1 MANLFDAHFTFN
13 TSGSMHTKDNFK
25 LFLDNSG
32 NIIDKRQLEYGIYN
46 KIIKIEYNKLFL
58 IKLHKLGFGDI
69 IDFITKILYIKKL
82 VIYLTNGNC
91 GCEQRRIKYNKF
103 YIFWYSFKMRD
114 LYVQDDDVVFKIK
127 QLKKS
132 KRKLKMFEESQEQPI
147 PQPIPQP
154 TQTSAV
160 NAPTVPLQN
169 PVTPVEFKKPC
180 GCSKKR

>member
-1 MANLFDAHFTFN
+1 
-13 TSGSMHTKDNFK
+13 
-25 LFLDNSG
+25 
-32 NIIDKRQLEYGIYN
+32 
-46 KIIKIEYNKLFL
+46 
-58 IKLHKLGFGDI
+58 
-69 IDFITKILYIKKL
+69 
-82 VIYLTNGNC
+82 
-91 GCEQRRIKYNKF
+91 
-103 YIFWYSFKMRD
+103 MRD